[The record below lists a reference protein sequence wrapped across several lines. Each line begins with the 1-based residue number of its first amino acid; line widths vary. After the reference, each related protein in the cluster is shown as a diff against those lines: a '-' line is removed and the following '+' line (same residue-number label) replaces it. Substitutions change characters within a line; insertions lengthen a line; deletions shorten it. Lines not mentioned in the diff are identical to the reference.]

1 MFKFVLAIKVIV
13 GLFNFSL
20 PAPEIW
26 AEPVPNF
33 LDKQLGKYVTPK
45 SERGPG
51 HRGLDVLVGHEGIR
65 APRVGFVAFNDLVV
79 DRRVVTIRSDD
90 YRISFEPVCSHLAVG
105 QAIDEGELVGYL
117 CAGEAGYQEHCEG
130 CVHLSVRVDRGYLN
144 PLLFYGRLRPSKIV
158 S

>member
-1 MFKFVLAIKVIV
+1 MFKFALAIKVIF
-13 GLFNFSL
+13 GLFTSSL

-26 AEPVPNF
+26 AEPIPYF
-33 LDKQLGKYVTPK
+33 LDKQMGNYIAPH

-51 HRGLDVLVGHEGIR
+51 HRGLDVLVGNEGIR

-79 DRRVVTIRSDD
+79 DRRVVTIRSGD
-90 YRISFEPVCSHLAVG
+90 YRISFEPVCRDFAVG
-105 QAIDEGELVGYL
+105 QAIDKGELVGYL
-117 CAGEAGYQEHCEG
+117 CEGEAGYQEHCEG

-144 PLLFYGRLRPSKIV
+144 PMLFYGSLMPSKIV